1 MPAHLLSV
9 RIADAEALSGGIA
22 MTVATSYPMSFTWN
36 DEDRAYHIRCRDL
49 PEVLSSG
56 ATKAEACEMAADA
69 LEVAI
74 AGRIEDEEK
83 IPASSKPRKGER
95 LVPLSAQLAAKVAV
109 YCAWREAGIS
119 KVALA
124 KKLGIAEGEA
134 RRILDPRYGTKLD
147 RLEAAL
153 AALGQRLVINAEPM
167 KRDAA

>member
-1 MPAHLLSV
+1 M
-9 RIADAEALSGGIA
+9 
-22 MTVATSYPMSFTWN
+22 ATAYPMSFTWSQ
-36 DEDRAYHIRCRDL
+36 EDRAYHVRCRDL
-49 PEVLSSG
+49 AEVLTAG
-56 ATKAEACEMAADA
+56 TTKAEALDMAADA

-74 AGRIEDEEK
+74 AGRIEDEAD
-83 IPASSKPRKGER
+83 IPAASKPRKGER
-95 LVPLSAQLAAKVAV
+95 LVGLSAQFAAKLAV
-109 YCAWREAGIS
+109 YRAWRLSGIS

-153 AALGQRLVINAEPM
+153 AALGHRLVIDAKPV

>member
-1 MPAHLLSV
+1 MAAHPLAG
-9 RIADAEALSGGIA
+9 RNRSGGGLAGGNGIA
-22 MTVATSYPMSFTWN
+22 GATSYPMSFTWN

-95 LVPLSAQLAAKVAV
+95 LVPLSAQLAAKAAV
-109 YCAWREAGIS
+109 YCALRLDAIS
-119 KVALA
+119 K
-124 KKLGIAEGEA
+124 
-134 RRILDPRYGTKLD
+134 
-147 RLEAAL
+147 AA
-153 AALGQRLVINAEPM
+153 VVNEP
-167 KRDAA
+167 